1 MSRGTQRKST
11 KTTEKVLPL
20 LGAPLRSMFSIVGWL
35 ADRLVAAGWFAG
47 RPKGPQDPEG
57 MVR

>member
-1 MSRGTQRKST
+1 MA
-11 KTTEKVLPL
+11 EL
-20 LGAPLRSMFSIVGWL
+20 LAGWMATGWL

-57 MVR
+57 MGSGG